1 MRFSAQRG
9 PLTLRGLDR
18 RYYTEH
24 TAAPVVS
31 LLTTPHSPVCA
42 RQDYEKA
49 LFFPCKAA
57 ELVNDYGKGWSLKY
71 RAMSQYHMSVAY
83 RKLDRLPDAME
94 CCEVR
99 AFVRIKWCYSAFA
112 GNVFLLTQCKRID
125 CGRGRTMFVLCAVWS
140 SVFSGVYSVYCTDV
154 IGCVSVW
161 RNALWRDHGVGL
173 VTGADDS

>member
-1 MRFSAQRG
+1 
-9 PLTLRGLDR
+9 
-18 RYYTEH
+18 
-24 TAAPVVS
+24 
-31 LLTTPHSPVCA
+31 VCA

-99 AFVRIKWCYSAFA
+99 AFVSMTWSVPSCLRKQC
-112 GNVFLLTQCKRID
+112 FL
-125 CGRGRTMFVLCAVWS
+125 
-140 SVFSGVYSVYCTDV
+140 
-154 IGCVSVW
+154 
-161 RNALWRDHGVGL
+161 
-173 VTGADDS
+173 